1 MSMAPSPFS
10 GKSLPTAKALTPED
24 RHSKEFLAL

>member
-1 MSMAPSPFS
+1 MTPPSLS

-24 RHSKEFLAL
+24 SHSKEFLAL